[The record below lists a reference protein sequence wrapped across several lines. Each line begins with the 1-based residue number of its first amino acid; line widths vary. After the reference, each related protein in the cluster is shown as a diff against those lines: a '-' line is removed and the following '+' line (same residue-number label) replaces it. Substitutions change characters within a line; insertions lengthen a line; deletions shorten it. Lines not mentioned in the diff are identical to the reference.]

1 VGVRFTHHAKNKLRQ
16 NRWSQREALSV
27 ILNPLKVDADERCN
41 PRYLG
46 YIRGDLARVVV
57 AADDPNVV
65 ITVHPRRQQ

>member
-1 VGVRFTHHAKNKLRQ
+1 VQFTHHAKNKLRQ

-27 ILNPLKVDADERCN
+27 IQNPLKVDADERCN

>member
-1 VGVRFTHHAKNKLRQ
+1 MRFTHHAKNNLRQ
-16 NRWSQREALSV
+16 NRWSQQEALSV
-27 ILNPLKVDADERCN
+27 ILNPVQVDVDERCN

-65 ITVHPRRQQ
+65 ITVHPRRRR

>member
-1 VGVRFTHHAKNKLRQ
+1 MRFTHHAKNKLRQ

-27 ILNPLKVDADERCN
+27 ILSPVKVDVDECCN

-57 AADDPNVV
+57 AADDPNLV
-65 ITVHPRRQQ
+65 ITVHPRRHP